1 MLEMVNMSGN
11 NLISSKKAEKEE
23 ERQLKFQKSEEVE
36 VKQSLLSE
44 ENNKEEDQLTLIQ
57 KYNAL
62 KQKYELLKKII
73 KEFLG
78 LIIFCVVYIYY
89 YLSLETCLLGQEKC
103 SLLVEWQ
110 MDKIHQVLRACF
122 IAVFLLEL
130 IFYKLLSKLHLIHFF
145 IVFSVFYKKSHGR
158 DFDDHGY
165 YNFMYFFI
173 IVFLTM
179 ILLIPF
185 NLIVSIYHKT
195 KNFIFSLTYA
205 LFLLLII
212 SSLYYFII
220 VNRSNC
226 DDWGKGLNN
235 TSIDNN
241 STKYA
246 CQIQY
251 PKKCTYKAIY
261 FFQDYT
267 KILKKNC
274 SKMTKE
280 NLRENL
286 LKVSKSSFI
295 NSSTKHFGYPLS
307 NKDPKSIEEERRDT
321 LLTNFFN
328 NLVDMEDENTLENYF
343 KNKIPEVSVYFNND
357 TQGKININVHY
368 DDNLSKERKLL
379 EKDTIPLSNNVFI
392 IYIDSVSRQ
401 NSIRELKNTLK
412 FFEKFMPYE
421 GGFNKNNPNDRYHSF
436 QFFKYHSFN
445 GYTSVNYPIL
455 FYGQKREEKNKF
467 LINKYFKENGFVTC
481 LSHDS
486 CLRDNTKSNHNYIEE
501 EVFDHEFNLCDPNKD
516 NINRNTIRCLYGK
529 QDIEHLLNYT
539 DQFWRKY
546 KDNRKFA
553 LLVSNYGHEG
563 SLQPIK
569 YIDLIISD
577 FLNNLFNE
585 NLLKDTTLFLMSDH
599 GTGMPSLYYISDFYK
614 IEIHLPMLY
623 ILVNDR
629 KNVSYE
635 QQYKYMYEN
644 QQNFI
649 TAFDF
654 YNTLGNIIFGDKYKD
669 IKNKTE
675 KEDTCKSPLGQSL
688 FDKINDIMDRHPKKF
703 DKIIGMNLD
712 TCK

>member
-44 ENNKEEDQLTLIQ
+44 EKNKEEDQLTLIQ

-62 KQKYELLKKII
+62 KQKYDLLKKII

-226 DDWGKGLNN
+226 QDWGKGLNN
-235 TSIDNN
+235 TSIINN
-241 STKYA
+241 STKYS

-280 NLRENL
+280 NLRDNL

-343 KNKIPEVSVYFNND
+343 KNKMPEVSVYFNND
-357 TQGKININVHY
+357 TQ
-368 DDNLSKERKLL
+368 
-379 EKDTIPLSNNVFI
+379 
-392 IYIDSVSRQ
+392 
-401 NSIRELKNTLK
+401 
-412 FFEKFMPYE
+412 
-421 GGFNKNNPNDRYHSF
+421 
-436 QFFKYHSFN
+436 
-445 GYTSVNYPIL
+445 
-455 FYGQKREEKNKF
+455 
-467 LINKYFKENGFVTC
+467 
-481 LSHDS
+481 
-486 CLRDNTKSNHNYIEE
+486 
-501 EVFDHEFNLCDPNKD
+501 
-516 NINRNTIRCLYGK
+516 
-529 QDIEHLLNYT
+529 
-539 DQFWRKY
+539 
-546 KDNRKFA
+546 
-553 LLVSNYGHEG
+553 
-563 SLQPIK
+563 
-569 YIDLIISD
+569 
-577 FLNNLFNE
+577 
-585 NLLKDTTLFLMSDH
+585 
-599 GTGMPSLYYISDFYK
+599 
-614 IEIHLPMLY
+614 
-623 ILVNDR
+623 
-629 KNVSYE
+629 
-635 QQYKYMYEN
+635 
-644 QQNFI
+644 
-649 TAFDF
+649 
-654 YNTLGNIIFGDKYKD
+654 
-669 IKNKTE
+669 
-675 KEDTCKSPLGQSL
+675 
-688 FDKINDIMDRHPKKF
+688 
-703 DKIIGMNLD
+703 
-712 TCK
+712 